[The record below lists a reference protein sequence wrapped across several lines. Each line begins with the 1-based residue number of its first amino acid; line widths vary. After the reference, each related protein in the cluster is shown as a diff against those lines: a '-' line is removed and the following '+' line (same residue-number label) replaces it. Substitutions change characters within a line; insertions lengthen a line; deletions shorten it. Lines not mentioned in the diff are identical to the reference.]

1 MHFQS
6 KASFFL
12 THCWSVLILLFC
24 LFLFF
29 TGIYSSAITKLRINK
44 LFFSSLSIWPLIKSC
59 DITKEF
65 MVWKLQAVFF
75 SIFEEIKFEV
85 DTSSIILSCLFH
97 FGKAKKELFLFSKF
111 FHMENYW
118 GQRSLEHIAVTK
130 ILKCFMTN
138 GCRKWKIRF

>member
-1 MHFQS
+1 MNILCLWVIASKKTPSSKCFPTTSFPWSGFHQIFSLFHKKYFIKLLLPWSEYLRSIMHFQR

-65 MVWKLQAVFF
+65 MVWKLQVVFVF
-75 SIFEEIKFEV
+75 DFR
-85 DTSSIILSCLFH
+85 
-97 FGKAKKELFLFSKF
+97 G
-111 FHMENYW
+111 N
-118 GQRSLEHIAVTK
+118 
-130 ILKCFMTN
+130 
-138 GCRKWKIRF
+138 